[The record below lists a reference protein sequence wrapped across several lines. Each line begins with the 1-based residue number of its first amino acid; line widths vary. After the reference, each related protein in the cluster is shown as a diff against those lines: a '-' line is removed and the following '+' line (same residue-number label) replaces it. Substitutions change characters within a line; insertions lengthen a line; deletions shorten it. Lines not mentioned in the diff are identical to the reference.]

1 LSIQEYYKR
10 RNQQYLEVCK
20 ELYRVGR
27 STWDYEEWTEDQR
40 RFYEEV
46 GLEIDES
53 KLSWSEYQ
61 LYVVDTLLN
70 SSDVLELSPTLEE
83 LLVEEI
89 KDRSEDLIFRCK
101 NKKIYC
107 AKPLKEFLDSWGYL
121 NGRSEVVILDLNR
134 WLDEITEDIYN
145 WMKANEE
152 LLLREL
158 SKIDLEEAEYSGGS

>member
-1 LSIQEYYKR
+1 LSIQEYFR
-10 RNQQYLEVCK
+10 RREQQYLEVCK
-20 ELYRVGR
+20 ELYRIGK
-27 STWDYEEWTEDQR
+27 STWDYEEWTEEQR

-46 GLEIDES
+46 GLKVDES

-61 LYVVDTLLN
+61 LYVVDILLN

-83 LLVEEI
+83 LLTEEI
-89 KDRSEDLIFRCK
+89 RNRSEDLLSRCEARK
-101 NKKIYC
+101 KLYTPLNKLLHY
-107 AKPLKEFLDSWGYL
+107 WGYL

-158 SKIDLEEAEYSGGS
+158 DKIDLEEEK